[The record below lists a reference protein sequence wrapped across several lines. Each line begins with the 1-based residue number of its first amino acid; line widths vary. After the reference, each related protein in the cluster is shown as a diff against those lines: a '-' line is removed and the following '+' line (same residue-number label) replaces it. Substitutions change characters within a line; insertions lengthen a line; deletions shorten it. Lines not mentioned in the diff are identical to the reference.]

1 MNNIYLKIH
10 LDDTENNTSSQ
21 PEMFYKNRCSEK
33 FRKIHRKSF
42 EPCLRSSTLLKKRG
56 IWHRFFLVNF
66 SKFMLYV
73 KECIG
78 KKQGLYISN
87 LCTLLEIPYINNLLT

>member
-56 IWHRFFLVNF
+56 LWHRFFLVNF
-66 SKFMLYV
+66 SKFLRTPVFIEHLRVAASGIIRILNIFLIKRFCFM
-73 KECIG
+73 
-78 KKQGLYISN
+78 
-87 LCTLLEIPYINNLLT
+87 